1 MPAPHTAVVQLQL
14 PEPWLAVQVLLL
26 GLRKPDVLL
35 KIWLRNWA
43 GVSAGFMARINPAV
57 AATKGAAK
65 EVPVLL
71 TKLADAGVVVPE
83 LPKPTKPLLKP
94 PGAIKLTALPIAL

>member
-1 MPAPHTAVVQLQL
+1 
-14 PEPWLAVQVLLL
+14 LAVQVLLL
-26 GLRKPDVLL
+26 GLRKPEVLP

-43 GVSAGFMARINPAV
+43 VLSAGLIARINPAV
-57 AATKGAAK
+57 AATKGAAN

-71 TKLADAGVVVPE
+71 TKLAEAGVVVPE

-94 PGAIKLTALPIAL
+94 PGAIRLTAVPIAL